1 VAILLSEF
9 TLRSNL
15 ALASLRNPTLPRIL
29 KFGGFELTPS
39 TYELRR
45 GSHRVKVER
54 LAMELLLLLISRHD
68 TVVSREEIAEK
79 LWGKDV
85 YVDIENGVNTAVRK
99 IRKALSDNPERPRF
113 IQRVPGKGYRF
124 IATVAEEED
133 GKMSPARRIRLAVLP
148 FSNYAGDPSEDYFC
162 DGMTEETI
170 AALGTVSPQ
179 NLRVVARTS
188 AMAYRN
194 TTKSISDIG
203 RELAVDYV
211 LESSVRR
218 EANRIRITAQ
228 LIRVDDQTHVWAA
241 NYDRQSSGILALQAE
256 LGRAIAEQVVA
267 KVPGGIAPRKQT
279 ANPDA
284 FDFYLRGRFYFAQRS
299 RAGVLRAIEFYN
311 HALALDS
318 SYALANAGLADAYA
332 TLPVNSDYPT
342 SDCRAIGLPAARRA
356 VAQDSHSAEAY
367 TALAACFFWLTPDWG
382 AAIDGARKAITLN
395 PSYALAHFYLAHTF
409 SNLCL
414 HDDAEAEMKIV
425 HELDPYS
432 VHYHAIH
439 GQMLYQ
445 AGRYDDA
452 AAMARRAIVLNANF
466 WIGHQIL
473 GKTLIE
479 SGDLEAALA
488 ELQQA
493 FDLSGGSSEALAL
506 KAFALARKGCSDQ
519 AKETVALLHHAA
531 ETRHLPAY
539 SLALAHAGLG
549 DDEAALN
556 WLRQAADQEDVR
568 MRFVPVDP
576 RWRELNRDERVR
588 RLWPPPQQH
597 LLNRPRSKAVFQ
609 G

>member
-1 VAILLSEF
+1 M
-9 TLRSNL
+9 
-15 ALASLRNPTLPRIL
+15 ALPHIV
-29 KFGGFELTPS
+29 KFGGFELSPS

-45 GSHRVKVER
+45 GSRQVKLER
-54 LAMELLLLLISRHD
+54 LAMELLLLLVSRHD
-68 TVVSREEIAEK
+68 TVVSREEIAER

-85 YVDIENGVNTAVRK
+85 YVDAENGVNTAIRK
-99 IRKALSDNPERPRF
+99 IRKALADNPERPRF
-113 IQRVPGKGYRF
+113 IQRVPGRGYRF
-124 IATVAEEED
+124 IATIAEAED
-133 GKMSPARRIRLAVLP
+133 GKASPAKRIRLLVLP
-148 FSNYAGDPSEDYFC
+148 FSNYGGDTSDDYFC

-170 AALGTVSPQ
+170 AALGTVSPEG
-179 NLRVVARTS
+179 LGVIARTS

-218 EANRIRITAQ
+218 EAKRIRITAQ
-228 LIRVDDQTHVWAA
+228 LIRVDDQTHVWVE
-241 NYDRQSSGILALQAE
+241 NYDREISGILALQAE
-256 LGRAIAEQVVA
+256 LGRAIAEQVAA
-267 KVPGGIAPRKQT
+267 KVPGGIATRKQT

-284 FDFYLRGRFYFAQRS
+284 FDFYLKGRFYFAQRS

-332 TLPVNSDYPT
+332 TLPINSDFPT
-342 SDCRAIGLPAARRA
+342 SECRAIGLPAAQRA
-356 VAQDSHSAEAY
+356 VAQDSHSTEAY
-367 TALAACFFWLTPDWG
+367 TALAACCFWLTWNWD
-382 AAIDGARKAITLN
+382 AAIDAARKAITLN
-395 PSYALAHFYLAHTF
+395 PSYSLAHFYLAHTF

-414 HDDAEAEMKIV
+414 HDDAEAEMKIA

-445 AGRYDDA
+445 AGRYEDA
-452 AAMARRAIVLNANF
+452 AARALRAIALNANS
-466 WIGHQIL
+466 WLGHHIL

-479 SGDLEAALA
+479 SGDLETALT

-493 FDLSGGSSEALAL
+493 FELSGGTSESLAL
-506 KAFALARKGCSDQ
+506 KAFALAKKGSLDQ
-519 AKETVALLHHAA
+519 AKETVELLNQAA
-531 ETRHLPAY
+531 KKRHLPAY
-539 SLALAHAGLG
+539 NLALAYAGLG
-549 DDEAALN
+549 DNETAFN
-556 WLRQAADQEDVR
+556 WLQQAADQEDVR

-588 RLWPPPQQH
+588 KLWPPPQQH
-597 LLNRPRSKAVFQ
+597 LLHRTQLP